1 MKEKT
6 KYIVFCLSNCIFS
19 LLIGALIYVLVGG
32 NTYINKI
39 ITIYPMLKN
48 DTVFGELLRFYLA
61 DALWAYALTFSLS
74 IFINNFCAGVT
85 AFSFGLIWEISQKY
99 SIISG
104 TFDIIDIIMYLAASM
119 LAVLIIQLN
128 KRRNRL

>member
-19 LLIGALIYVLVGG
+19 LLTGALIYVFAGG

-39 ITIYPMLKN
+39 ITVPSIPKN
-48 DTVFGELLRFYLA
+48 DTIFGELVRCYLA

-74 IFINNFCAGVT
+74 IFINRFCAGVI
-85 AFSFGLIWEISQKY
+85 AFSFGLIWEIYQKY

-104 TFDIIDIIMYLAASM
+104 TFDIVDIIMYLAASM
-119 LAVLIIQLN
+119 LAVLIIHLN

>member
-19 LLIGALIYVLVGG
+19 LLAGTLIYVFVGG

-39 ITIYPMLKN
+39 IMLHPMPKN
-48 DTVFGELLRFYLA
+48 DTVLGELLRYYLV

-74 IFINNFCAGVT
+74 VFINRICAGII
-85 AFSFGLIWEISQKY
+85 AFLFGLIWEICQKY
-99 SIISG
+99 SIIPG
-104 TFDIIDIIMYLAASM
+104 TFDIIDIIMYLTASM
-119 LAVLIIQLN
+119 LAVLIIHLN
-128 KRRNRL
+128 KRRNKL